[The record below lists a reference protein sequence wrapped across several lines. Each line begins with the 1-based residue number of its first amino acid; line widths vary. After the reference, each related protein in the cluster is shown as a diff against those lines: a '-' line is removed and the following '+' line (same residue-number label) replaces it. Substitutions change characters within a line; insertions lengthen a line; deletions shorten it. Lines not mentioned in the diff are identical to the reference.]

1 VSRESGI
8 GNRGSKGKANDPSA
22 TLGTGAETGTG
33 NSGSADD
40 WVPGARPA
48 TATSGIAEN
57 AFFEYLLRLADD
69 RLVLGHRL
77 SEWCGHAPILEEDIA
92 LANIALD
99 LIGQA
104 SMLLK
109 LAGETEGKGRDE
121 DALAYFRDAI
131 EFRNVQLVELPN
143 GDFAVTIV
151 RQFLFDAWDVLVL
164 ERLTGASN
172 QALAGIAAK
181 ALKEAKYHLRH
192 TAEWVRM
199 LGDGTPE
206 SHARAQRAL
215 DDLWPY
221 AAELFLADAV
231 DAEAVASG
239 SGVDFG
245 SLRPQWQR
253 TVDQVLGEATLTIP
267 KEGFAPRGGRT
278 GRHTEHLGRMLA
290 DMQSLARAHPGATW

>member
-1 VSRESGI
+1 MS
-8 GNRGSKGKANDPSA
+8 GNRREPA
-22 TLGTGAETGTG
+22 TSGQMGAG
-33 NSGSADD
+33 NRDSADG

-77 SEWCGHAPILEEDIA
+77 SEWCGPAPILEEDIA

-104 SMLLK
+104 SLLLK
-109 LAGETEGKGRDE
+109 LAGEVEGKGRTE

-143 GDFAVTIV
+143 GDFAATIV
-151 RQFLFDAWDVLVL
+151 RQFLFDAWDVLLL
-164 ERLTGASN
+164 ERLTAASN

-181 ALKEAKYHLRH
+181 ALKEAKYHVRH

-199 LGDGTPE
+199 LGDGTAE
-206 SHARAQRAL
+206 SHARAERAL

-221 AAELFLADAV
+221 TTELFLGDAI

-239 SGVDFG
+239 SGVDLE
-245 SLRPQWQR
+245 SIRPRWRQM
-253 TVDQVLGEATLTIP
+253 VEQVLGEATLTVP
-267 KEGFAPRGGRT
+267 KDGFAPRGGRT

-290 DMQSLARAHPGATW
+290 DMQSLARAHPGAAW

>member
-1 VSRESGI
+1 
-8 GNRGSKGKANDPSA
+8 
-22 TLGTGAETGTG
+22 
-33 NSGSADD
+33 
-40 WVPGARPA
+40 VPGAKPD
-48 TATSGIAEN
+48 TATSGVVEN
-57 AFFEYLLRLADD
+57 PLFEYLLRLGDD

-104 SMLLK
+104 SLLLK
-109 LAGETEGKGRDE
+109 LAGEVEGRGRSE

-164 ERLTGASN
+164 ERLTSASN
-172 QALAGIAAK
+172 KSLAGIAAK

-199 LGDGTPE
+199 LGDGTAE

-221 AAELFLADAV
+221 TAELFLADEI
-231 DAEAVASG
+231 DAQAVALG
-239 SGVDFG
+239 SGVDLEG
-245 SLRPQWQR
+245 LRPRWRQ
-253 TVDQVLGEATLTIP
+253 TVEQVVGEATLVIP
-267 KEGFAPRGGRT
+267 KDGFTPRGGRI

-290 DMQSLARAHPGATW
+290 DMQSLARAHPGAAW